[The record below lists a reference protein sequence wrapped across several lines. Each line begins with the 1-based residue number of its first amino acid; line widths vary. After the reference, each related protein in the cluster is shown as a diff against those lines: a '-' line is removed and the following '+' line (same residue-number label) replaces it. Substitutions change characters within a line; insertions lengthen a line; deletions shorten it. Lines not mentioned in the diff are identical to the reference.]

1 MCKSV
6 NVDIYTFTQVHKNNK
21 TININ
26 IVIQLNRICYLQ
38 IGGISLQ
45 DFDDE
50 LRQIDMDQKEAI
62 LVVRAYKR
70 YLAKTDEDREYGT
83 EVIERI
89 SNSDTTREDADFII
103 RCTEVIDNLI
113 DKVVEEKIA
122 NKS

>member
-1 MCKSV
+1 
-6 NVDIYTFTQVHKNNK
+6 
-21 TININ
+21 
-26 IVIQLNRICYLQ
+26 LE
-38 IGGISLQ
+38 

-50 LRQIDMDQKEAI
+50 LRQIDMDQKDAI

-113 DKVVEEKIA
+113 DKVFEEKVA
-122 NKS
+122 NKKLTYYYRDNPPKNI

>member
-38 IGGISLQ
+38 TGGISLQ

-103 RCTEVIDNLI
+103 RCMEVIDDLI
-113 DKVVEEKIA
+113 DKVVEEKVA

>member
-1 MCKSV
+1 ME
-6 NVDIYTFTQVHKNNK
+6 Y
-21 TININ
+21 
-26 IVIQLNRICYLQ
+26 
-38 IGGISLQ
+38 
-45 DFDDE
+45 FDDE

-89 SNSDTTREDADFII
+89 SNSDTTHEDADFII
-103 RCTEVIDNLI
+103 RCMEVIDDIIN
-113 DKVVEEKIA
+113 KVVEEKVT

>member
-1 MCKSV
+1 
-6 NVDIYTFTQVHKNNK
+6 
-21 TININ
+21 
-26 IVIQLNRICYLQ
+26 LE
-38 IGGISLQ
+38 

-50 LRQIDMDQKEAI
+50 LRQIDMDQKDAI

-103 RCTEVIDNLI
+103 RCTGKVIDNLI
-113 DKVVEEKIA
+113 DKVFEEKVA

>member
-1 MCKSV
+1 ME
-6 NVDIYTFTQVHKNNK
+6 
-21 TININ
+21 
-26 IVIQLNRICYLQ
+26 
-38 IGGISLQ
+38 

-50 LRQIDMDQKEAI
+50 LRQIDMDQKDAI

-89 SNSDTTREDADFII
+89 SNSDTTREDVDFII

-113 DKVVEEKIA
+113 DKVFEEKVA

>member
-1 MCKSV
+1 MCKSI
-6 NVDIYTFTQVHKNNK
+6 NVDIYTFTQVHKNNT
-21 TININ
+21 TINSY
-26 IVIQLNRICYLQ
+26 IVIQLNRIRYLQ
-38 IGGISLQ
+38 TGGISLEG
-45 DFDDE
+45 FDDE

>member
-1 MCKSV
+1 ME
-6 NVDIYTFTQVHKNNK
+6 
-21 TININ
+21 
-26 IVIQLNRICYLQ
+26 
-38 IGGISLQ
+38 

-50 LRQIDMDQKEAI
+50 LRQIDLGQKEAI
-62 LVVRAYKR
+62 LVVRAYNR

-103 RCTEVIDNLI
+103 RCTEIFDDLI
-113 DKVVEEKIA
+113 DKVVEEKVA

>member
-1 MCKSV
+1 
-6 NVDIYTFTQVHKNNK
+6 
-21 TININ
+21 
-26 IVIQLNRICYLQ
+26 LE
-38 IGGISLQ
+38 

-50 LRQIDMDQKEAI
+50 LCQIYIDQKDAI

-113 DKVVEEKIA
+113 DKVFEEKVA

>member
-1 MCKSV
+1 ME
-6 NVDIYTFTQVHKNNK
+6 
-21 TININ
+21 
-26 IVIQLNRICYLQ
+26 
-38 IGGISLQ
+38 

-50 LRQIDMDQKEAI
+50 LRQIDMNQKEAI

-89 SNSDTTREDADFII
+89 SNSDTTREDVDFII
-103 RCTEVIDNLI
+103 RCTEVIDDII
-113 DKVVEEKIA
+113 DKVVEEKVA

>member
-1 MCKSV
+1 ME
-6 NVDIYTFTQVHKNNK
+6 Y
-21 TININ
+21 
-26 IVIQLNRICYLQ
+26 
-38 IGGISLQ
+38 
-45 DFDDE
+45 FDDG

-89 SNSDTTREDADFII
+89 SNNDTTREDADFII
-103 RCTEVIDNLI
+103 RCMEVIDDII
-113 DKVVEEKIA
+113 DKVVEEKVT

>member
-1 MCKSV
+1 ME
-6 NVDIYTFTQVHKNNK
+6 Y
-21 TININ
+21 
-26 IVIQLNRICYLQ
+26 
-38 IGGISLQ
+38 
-45 DFDDE
+45 FDDE

-89 SNSDTTREDADFII
+89 SNNDTTREDADFII
-103 RCTEVIDNLI
+103 RCMEVIDDII
-113 DKVVEEKIA
+113 DKVVEEKVT